1 MSFQRDFPH
10 MVKIT
15 HVLSSP
21 LRRTL
26 ETSLVSLT
34 PVFLR
39 GIEIIVWKDLRE
51 YGKAPCNDGT
61 PLAMLKEEMKE
72 LPIKWSLLKEGY
84 VFDSFPYLCNTREF
98 PRNIFRTKI
107 SVPSQTWALMKTKPN
122 IRIGGNTTKVVSIM

>member
-1 MSFQRDFPH
+1 MSFQRDFAH
-10 MVKIT
+10 MNKIT

-26 ETSLVSLT
+26 ETTLISLT

-39 GIEIIVWKDLRE
+39 GIEIIAWKDLRE

-61 PLAMLKEEMKE
+61 PLEMLKEEMKG

-84 VFDSFPYLCNTREF
+84 VLINFLASAMQEGS
-98 PRNIFRTKI
+98 PRNIFRASFKANLG
-107 SVPSQTWALMKTKPN
+107 PS
-122 IRIGGNTTKVVSIM
+122 